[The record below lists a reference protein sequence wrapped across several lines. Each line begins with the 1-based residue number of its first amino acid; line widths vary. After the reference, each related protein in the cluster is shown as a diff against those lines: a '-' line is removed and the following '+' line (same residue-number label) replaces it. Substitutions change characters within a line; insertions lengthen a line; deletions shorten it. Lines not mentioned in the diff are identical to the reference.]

1 METQQ
6 MDPVEP
12 PQAPRPAE
20 EPSAG
25 EAPVGGRFVNRDLSL
40 LEFNQR
46 VLQQALDPRIPLL
59 ERVRFLSISSSNLD
73 EFFEVRA
80 ASHKEQVFH
89 GLTKR
94 TLDGRT
100 SQETLD
106 EIAVRARALVADQ
119 YRALNEVLL
128 PELAQ
133 EGIRLVRRSDWTED
147 QQAWAERYFREQVL
161 PVMSPM
167 GLDPAHP
174 FPRIQNK
181 SLNFIVVVS
190 GQDAYE
196 RDAGIAVVQVPRA
209 LPRVLAMP
217 SADGVEGVDLTLLS
231 SMVHAHVEDLFPGMT
246 VHECHQFRVT
256 RNGDLWVDEEEVE
269 DLMQALKG
277 ELRERQFA
285 EAVRLEV
292 PADCPDDLA
301 RFLLENFNL
310 EEDDL
315 YRVDGPVNI
324 HRLSSIL
331 DLLDRPDLLY
341 PAFTPAIPKP
351 FAADRDP
358 FRVIRE
364 GDVLLHHPYESFL
377 PVLDLLKQAA
387 EDPDVLAIK
396 QTLYRVGAD
405 SPIVEALVRAARAGK
420 QVTAVIELRARFDEA
435 RNIAM
440 ATRLQEVGASVVYG
454 IVGYKTHSKMLM
466 IVRREGGRLRRY
478 CHLGTGNYHVGTVR
492 AYTDLSL
499 LTANPAIGEDVH
511 QMFLQITGPGEARPL
526 DKLLQSPFTLH
537 SSIIEHIDAEAEAAR
552 RGEDARI
559 VGKMNALTEVGVIEA
574 LYRASQAGVRVD
586 LVVRGA
592 CCLRPGVPGL
602 SDNIT
607 VRSILGRF
615 LEHSRVYWFRAG
627 GANRVFAS
635 SADWMSRNLIRR
647 VETCFPVLDSVL
659 RARLMH
665 EDLVNYLRDDIQAWV
680 MQPDGS
686 YVHTD
691 PTGEHALDHP
701 QVQLL
706 SALCE
711 SADA

>member
-1 METQQ
+1 M
-6 MDPVEP
+6 
-12 PQAPRPAE
+12 
-20 EPSAG
+20 
-25 EAPVGGRFVNRDLSL
+25 GR
-40 LEFNQR
+40 
-46 VLQQALDPRIPLL
+46 
-59 ERVRFLSISSSNLD
+59 
-73 EFFEVRA
+73 
-80 ASHKEQVFH
+80 
-89 GLTKR
+89 
-94 TLDGRT
+94 
-100 SQETLD
+100 
-106 EIAVRARALVADQ
+106 
-119 YRALNEVLL
+119 EVL
-128 PELAQ
+128 PRA
-133 EGIRLVRRSDWTED
+133 GAARHVPDGGWTL
-147 QQAWAERYFREQVL
+147 RT
-161 PVMSPM
+161 
-167 GLDPAHP
+167 

-231 SMVHAHVEDLFPGMT
+231 SMVHAHVEGLFPGMT

-351 FAADRDP
+351 FATDRDP

-405 SPIVEALVRAARAGK
+405 SPSWRRSSGPPA
-420 QVTAVIELRARFDEA
+420 Q
-435 RNIAM
+435 
-440 ATRLQEVGASVVYG
+440 AS
-454 IVGYKTHSKMLM
+454 
-466 IVRREGGRLRRY
+466 R
-478 CHLGTGNYHVGTVR
+478 
-492 AYTDLSL
+492 
-499 LTANPAIGEDVH
+499 
-511 QMFLQITGPGEARPL
+511 
-526 DKLLQSPFTLH
+526 SP
-537 SSIIEHIDAEAEAAR
+537 
-552 RGEDARI
+552 
-559 VGKMNALTEVGVIEA
+559 
-574 LYRASQAGVRVD
+574 
-586 LVVRGA
+586 
-592 CCLRPGVPGL
+592 P
-602 SDNIT
+602 
-607 VRSILGRF
+607 
-615 LEHSRVYWFRAG
+615 
-627 GANRVFAS
+627 
-635 SADWMSRNLIRR
+635 
-647 VETCFPVLDSVL
+647 
-659 RARLMH
+659 
-665 EDLVNYLRDDIQAWV
+665 
-680 MQPDGS
+680 
-686 YVHTD
+686 
-691 PTGEHALDHP
+691 
-701 QVQLL
+701 
-706 SALCE
+706 
-711 SADA
+711 

>member
-1 METQQ
+1 M
-6 MDPVEP
+6 
-12 PQAPRPAE
+12 
-20 EPSAG
+20 
-25 EAPVGGRFVNRDLSL
+25 
-40 LEFNQR
+40 
-46 VLQQALDPRIPLL
+46 
-59 ERVRFLSISSSNLD
+59 
-73 EFFEVRA
+73 
-80 ASHKEQVFH
+80 
-89 GLTKR
+89 
-94 TLDGRT
+94 
-100 SQETLD
+100 
-106 EIAVRARALVADQ
+106 
-119 YRALNEVLL
+119 
-128 PELAQ
+128 
-133 EGIRLVRRSDWTED
+133 
-147 QQAWAERYFREQVL
+147 
-161 PVMSPM
+161 
-167 GLDPAHP
+167 
-174 FPRIQNK
+174 
-181 SLNFIVVVS
+181 
-190 GQDAYE
+190 
-196 RDAGIAVVQVPRA
+196 
-209 LPRVLAMP
+209 
-217 SADGVEGVDLTLLS
+217 
-231 SMVHAHVEDLFPGMT
+231 
-246 VHECHQFRVT
+246 
-256 RNGDLWVDEEEVE
+256 
-269 DLMQALKG
+269 
-277 ELRERQFA
+277 
-285 EAVRLEV
+285 
-292 PADCPDDLA
+292 
-301 RFLLENFNL
+301 
-310 EEDDL
+310 
-315 YRVDGPVNI
+315 
-324 HRLSSIL
+324 
-331 DLLDRPDLLY
+331 
-341 PAFTPAIPKP
+341 
-351 FAADRDP
+351 
-358 FRVIRE
+358 
-364 GDVLLHHPYESFL
+364 
-377 PVLDLLKQAA
+377 
-387 EDPDVLAIK
+387 
-396 QTLYRVGAD
+396 
-405 SPIVEALVRAARAGK
+405 
-420 QVTAVIELRARFDEA
+420 
-435 RNIAM
+435 
-440 ATRLQEVGASVVYG
+440 GASVVYG

-511 QMFLQITGPGEARPL
+511 QMFLQLTGLGEARPL

-615 LEHSRVYWFRAG
+615 LEHRRVYWFRAG

-691 PTGEHALDHP
+691 PTGEHAVDHP

-706 SALCE
+706 SALCD